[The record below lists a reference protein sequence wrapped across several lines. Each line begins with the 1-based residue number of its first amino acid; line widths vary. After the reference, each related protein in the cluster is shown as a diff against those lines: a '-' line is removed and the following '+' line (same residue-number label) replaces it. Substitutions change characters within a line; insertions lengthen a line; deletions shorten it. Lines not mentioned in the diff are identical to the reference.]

1 VFFQIGLPS
10 FPGVFGTCKA
20 ETFEKC
26 SFLFKY
32 APTCAVFLEKVKV
45 LLKVTE
51 INKDIDF

>member
-20 ETFEKC
+20 EIFEKC